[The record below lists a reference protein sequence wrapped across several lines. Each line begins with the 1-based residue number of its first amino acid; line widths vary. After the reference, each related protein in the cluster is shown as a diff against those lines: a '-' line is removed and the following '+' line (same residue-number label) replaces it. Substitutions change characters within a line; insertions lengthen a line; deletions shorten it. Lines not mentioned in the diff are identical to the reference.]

1 MPAGELSA
9 ESLDEEPL
17 RPAGSSWRCSVMMDW
32 YGGMGWG
39 GWLVACLM
47 MIAFLALIMVVAVAL
62 TSASRGGFRLGRPTA
77 KDVLDERLA
86 RGEIDME
93 EYTRTLDVLRRGE
106 DVRRVG

>member
-1 MPAGELSA
+1 
-9 ESLDEEPL
+9 
-17 RPAGSSWRCSVMMDW
+17 MMDW

-47 MIAFLALIMVVAVAL
+47 MIAFLALI
-62 TSASRGGFRLGRPTA
+62 
-77 KDVLDERLA
+77 ERLA

>member
-1 MPAGELSA
+1 MKSPSPGGLEVEEL
-9 ESLDEEPL
+9 
-17 RPAGSSWRCSVMMDW
+17 VMMDW

-39 GWLVACLM
+39 SWLVACLM
-47 MIAFLALIMVVAVAL
+47 MIAFLALIVVLVIAL
-62 TSASRGGFRLGRPTA
+62 TTASRGGFRLGRLTA